1 MKPVA
6 ALLRY
11 AAASCLLGTS
21 LSSSAAALEE
31 IYQKALYNDAQLK
44 VAEATLRSNQEI
56 LPQAKAALLPSI
68 NGTADTT
75 YYNTSVINYNN
86 HGYSVSL
93 VQPVFSAAKW
103 FAFKRGQILDKQ
115 AALSFDLAQQNL
127 ILRVVNGYLTVLNA
141 KSNLETAQ
149 AQERAIKRR
158 LDQVNAQFEVGLIAI
173 TDVQE
178 AKASY
183 DAARVSL
190 IESKGALDNSFEALE
205 RIIGEQVTDI
215 DELSEDYPIQQPEPA
230 TPEEWVDA
238 ALENNIGLQVASFG
252 IDASRRAAQAAKSGH
267 LPTLDFSATYDRDN
281 GSSTRVGW
289 VDGWVTSKVVGLSL
303 SVPLFQGGA
312 IQSQTRQAYA
322 ELDVAHHSFEDTYRD
337 VKQSTRS
344 LLRDIETSVLSVSAR
359 RQSII
364 SSQASLDATSEGFNV
379 GTRNVV
385 DVLTAEQ
392 ALYAAKRDYAAARFG
407 YIANLFALKQQ
418 IGSLSPA
425 DIKGLDEWLIT
436 QPE

>member
-1 MKPVA
+1 MKPIA
-6 ALLRY
+6 AFLRY
-11 AAASCLLGTS
+11 ATASCLLGAS
-21 LSSSAAALEE
+21 LPSSAAALEE
-31 IYQKALYNDAQLK
+31 IYQKALFNDAQLK
-44 VAEATLRSNQEI
+44 VAQATLQANQEI
-56 LPQAKAALLPSI
+56 LPQAKSALLPSI
-68 NGTADTT
+68 NGAANTT
-75 YYNTSVINYNN
+75 YYNTSVVDYNN
-86 HGYSVSL
+86 HGYTVSL
-93 VQPVFSAAKW
+93 VQPVFSASKW
-103 FAFKRGQILDKQ
+103 FAFKRGQILDQQ
-115 AALSFDLAQQNL
+115 ASLSFDLAQQNL
-127 ILRVVNGYLTVLNA
+127 ILRVINSYLTVLNA
-141 KSNLETAQ
+141 KSNLETAE

-183 DAARVSL
+183 DSARVSL
-190 IESKGALDNSFEALE
+190 IESQGALDNSYEALE

-215 DELSEDYPIQQPEPA
+215 DELSEEYPILQPNPLAPEP
-230 TPEEWVDA
+230 WVDL
-238 ALENNIGLQVASFG
+238 ALENNLSLQVANFG

-267 LPTLDFSATYDRDN
+267 LPSIDLNATYDRDN
-281 GSSTRVGW
+281 GASTRAGW
-289 VDGWVTSKVVGLSL
+289 VNGWVTSEIIGVSL
-303 SVPLFQGGA
+303 SVPIFQGGA

-322 ELDVAHHSFEDTYRD
+322 ELNVAQHTFEDTYRA

-385 DVLTAEQ
+385 DVLAAEQ
-392 ALYAAKRDYAAARFG
+392 TLYAAKRDYAAARLN

-418 IGSLSPA
+418 IGNLSPA
-425 DIKGLDEWLIT
+425 DVKGLDQWLVT
-436 QPE
+436 TP